1 MTDLR
6 FSSVSGKVRE
16 IAKTLRPCPTFEPAA
31 DSRDLHDLH
40 DLHVLTCRSKWEG
53 YPVPIS
59 RPDSP
64 VNKYFIHSGF
74 GP

>member
-1 MTDLR
+1 VTDLR

-40 DLHVLTCRSKWEG
+40 DLHVLTYRSKWAGRGCLHKVCREIYG
-53 YPVPIS
+53 MNS
-59 RPDSP
+59 S
-64 VNKYFIHSGF
+64 NTE
-74 GP
+74 